1 MAGVLLGTVTGFFS
15 AIYSLVIRDLSVLMS
30 LLIYS
35 GVGVATAILVIAA
48 MLIRSHDEA
57 QADHEDTSVK
67 A

>member
-15 AIYSLVIRDLSVLMS
+15 AIYSLVILDLSVLMS

-48 MLIRSHDEA
+48 MLIRSHDED

>member
-15 AIYSLVIRDLSVLMS
+15 AIYSLVVLDLSVLMS

>member
-15 AIYSLVIRDLSVLMS
+15 AIYSLVILDLSVLMS

>member
-15 AIYSLVIRDLSVLMS
+15 AIYSLVILDLSVLMS

-48 MLIRSHDEA
+48 MLIRSRDEA